1 MMRHDR
7 APVGV
12 LCHVPVRRADIRK
25 IDADA
30 DRIGSLLNG
39 TGRFQQALPNA
50 HDGPIGRYEMLLATV
65 KDRPHRHGN
74 DGILLLDAPQA
85 TPVLLHALAV
95 LAEPGGPS
103 RLGITTLPAPVARVI

>member
-12 LCHVPVRRADIRK
+12 LCHVHVRRADIRK

-50 HDGPIGRYEMLLATV
+50 HDDPIGRYEMLLATV

-74 DGILLLDAPQA
+74 DGILLLDAASA
-85 TPVLLHALAV
+85 TPILLQALAV
-95 LAEPGGPS
+95 LTGPAGPM
-103 RLGITTLPAPVARVI
+103 RRATTIVL